1 MTLLCD
7 ELKDSDG
14 WGYRMRIKSLNFKKY
29 LNLFGAILLLSG
41 LYFTTLH
48 HYLLFHTLAE
58 LFSIVIAFGI
68 FVVAWNSRHFHKNNY
83 LLFIGIAYLFV
94 GAIDLVHTLS
104 YPGMGIFQRNGTNLA
119 TQLWIAARLMESLS
133 LFAAPFFIRKRLR
146 INYVI
151 LTYIVLTTLI
161 FITIFYWEVFPTC
174 FIEGTGLTP
183 FKKIGEYI
191 ISLILI
197 FSIYLLYKNKREFD
211 RNVFIWIAVSIVL
224 TIASEIFFTFYIHAY
239 GLSNLIGHYFKV
251 LSFYFIYKAIIET
264 GISKP
269 FHLLLRDLKRNEE
282 KLETMVQKR
291 TEELSKALK
300 ELEEESRLIQ
310 ANNAILN
317 LFTRKASR
325 KEFLDDLINLIQGW
339 VNCRC
344 VGIRILDRYKFI
356 PYESYKG
363 FSEEFWKSES
373 LLCLNS
379 DQCVCTRV
387 IGGNL
392 DPHEIPASTPFGSF
406 YSNNIKKFVDH
417 LSERERLRYR
427 GVCLQKGFSSFAII
441 PIKYHDQVFGAI
453 HLTDER
459 EGLIPL
465 KTIEFLEAIASLVGE
480 TIHRFNL
487 ELELH
492 RNYEIQ
498 KAINFL
504 LHLSLED
511 IPLNEFLEGAL
522 RILVSSPWISTEAKG
537 CLFLVEGGNTLV
549 MKAIHGLSESI
560 QKGCSRVPFGLCL
573 CGRAAL
579 NKKINYTDSLEDLHD
594 LHYEE
599 IPRHSHYHAPILFG
613 DRLLGMI
620 TLYLNEDERPS
631 PEKESFLNA
640 IANTLAMI
648 ILRKEWEEALR
659 ESENRLRHLSS
670 QLLTVQEDERKE
682 IARDLHDGVGQML
695 TAIKFK
701 VEDILHQK
709 DQTGKR
715 SEEESL
721 QSLIPI
727 IKESIEELR
736 RIQMNL
742 RPSLLDDLGIIA
754 TLKWFSREFGKIY
767 STLQIVYDFQIEEEE
782 IPSPLKIVLY
792 RITQEAFNN
801 IAKHSQADLVRLLL
815 RKVESRMELIIE
827 DNGIGFDPNLSFSPE
842 TCKKGLGLN
851 SMRER
856 TELSGGTFILES
868 SLRKG
873 TLIRAIWPL

>member
-1 MTLLCD
+1 M
-7 ELKDSDG
+7 E
-14 WGYRMRIKSLNFKKY
+14 IKSFPLKRY
-29 LNLFGAILLLSG
+29 GNLLGAMLLLIG
-41 LYFTTLH
+41 LYFTTLY

-83 LLFIGIAYLFV
+83 LLFIGVAYLFV

-104 YPGMGIFQRNGTNLA
+104 YQGMGIFQGYGTNLG
-119 TQLWIAARLMESLS
+119 TQLWISARFMESLS
-133 LFAAPFFIRKRLR
+133 LLAAPFFIRKRLR
-146 INYVI
+146 IDYVM
-151 LTYIVLTTLI
+151 LAYIVLTALI

-174 FIEGTGLTP
+174 FIEGAGLTS
-183 FKKIGEYI
+183 FKKISEYI

-197 FSIYLLYKNKREFD
+197 FSIFLLYKNKKEFE
-211 RNVFIWIAVSIVL
+211 RNVFTWVAGSIVL
-224 TIASEIFFTFYIHAY
+224 TIASEIFFTFYVHAY

-251 LSFYFIYKAIIET
+251 LSFYFIYKALIET

-291 TEELSKALK
+291 TEELSRALK
-300 ELEEESRLIQ
+300 ELEEESRVIQ

-339 VNCRC
+339 ANCRC
-344 VGIRILDRYKFI
+344 VGIRILDQHKFI

-373 LLCLNS
+373 LLCLNR

-387 IGGNL
+387 VSGNL
-392 DPHEIPASTPFGSF
+392 DPQEIPVSTPYGSF
-406 YSNNIKKFVDH
+406 YSNNIKKFIDH
-417 LSERERLRYR
+417 LSERERSRYR
-427 GVCLQKGFSSFAII
+427 GVCPQKGFTSFAII
-441 PIKYHDQVFGAI
+441 PIKYHDQVFGSI

-465 KTIEFLEAIASLVGE
+465 KTIEFLEAIAPLVGE

-487 ELELH
+487 ESELH

-504 LHLSLED
+504 LRLSLED

-522 RILVSSPWISTEAKG
+522 RILVTSPWISNEAKG
-537 CLFLVEGGNTLV
+537 CIFMVEGGNTLV

-560 QKGCSRVPFGLCL
+560 QKGCARVPFGLCL
-573 CGRAAL
+573 CGKTAL
-579 NKKINYTDSLEDLHD
+579 TKKIQYTDALEDLHD
-594 LHYEE
+594 ISYGG
-599 IPRHSHYHAPILFG
+599 IPSHSHYHAPILFG
-613 DRLLGMI
+613 ERILGMI
-620 TLYLNEDERPS
+620 TLYLDRGERPGQ
-631 PEKESFLNA
+631 EKESFLNA
-640 IANTLAMI
+640 IANTLATI

-670 QLLTVQEDERKE
+670 QLLTVQEDERRE
-682 IARDLHDGVGQML
+682 IARDLHDGVGQTL

-701 VEDILHQK
+701 IEDILQQK
-709 DQTGKR
+709 DQTGKI
-715 SEEESL
+715 SKEESL

-767 STLQIVYDFQIEEEE
+767 STLQIVHDFQIEEEE

-801 IAKHSQADLVRLLL
+801 IAKHSQADLVRLSL

-842 TCKKGLGLN
+842 TFKKGLGLN

-868 SLRKG
+868 TLRKG
-873 TLIRAIWPL
+873 TIIRAIWPL

>member
-1 MTLLCD
+1 
-7 ELKDSDG
+7 
-14 WGYRMRIKSLNFKKY
+14 MRIKSLNFKRY

-41 LYFTTLH
+41 LYFTSLH

-68 FVVAWNSRHFHKNNY
+68 FVVAWNSRQFHENNY
-83 LLFIGIAYLFV
+83 LLFIGMAYLFI

-104 YPGMGIFQRNGTNLA
+104 YQGMGIFQGYGTNLA

-133 LFAAPFFIRKRLR
+133 LLAAPFFIRKRLR
-146 INYVI
+146 IDYVI
-151 LTYIVLTTLI
+151 LAYIVLTTLI
-161 FITIFYWEVFPTC
+161 FISIFYWEVFPTC

-183 FKKIGEYI
+183 FKKISEYL

-197 FSIYLLYKNKREFD
+197 FSISLLYKNKREFD
-211 RNVFIWIAVSIVL
+211 RNVFTWITVSIVL

-264 GISKP
+264 GISNP

-282 KLETMVQKR
+282 KLEIMVQKR

-300 ELEEESRLIQ
+300 ELEEESRVIQ
-310 ANNAILN
+310 AHNAILN

-325 KEFLDDLINLIQGW
+325 KEFVDDLIELIQEW

-344 VGIRILDRYKFI
+344 VGIRLVDQHKFI

-387 IGGNL
+387 VRANL
-392 DPHEIPASTPFGSF
+392 DLPEIPTSTPYGSF
-406 YSNNIKKFVDH
+406 YSNNIKKFIDS
-417 LSERERLRYR
+417 LSEKERSRYR
-427 GVCLQKGFSSFAII
+427 GVCLQRGFTSFAVI
-441 PIKYHDQVFGAI
+441 PIKYHDQIFGVI

-465 KTIEFLEAIASLVGE
+465 KTIEFLEAIAPLVGE

-487 ELELH
+487 ESELH

-504 LHLSLED
+504 LQLSLEN

-537 CLFLVEGGNTLV
+537 CLFLVEGSDTLV

-573 CGRAAL
+573 CGKAAL
-579 NKKINYTDSLEDLHD
+579 SKKIHYTDSLEDLHD
-594 LHYEE
+594 IHYEE
-599 IPRHSHYHAPILFG
+599 ISRHSHYHAPILFG

-620 TLYLNEDERPS
+620 TLYLSEGERPS
-631 PEKESFLNA
+631 QEKESFLNV

-670 QLLTVQEDERKE
+670 QLLTIQEDERKE

-701 VEDILHQK
+701 IEDILQQK
-709 DQTGKR
+709 DQTGKI
-715 SEEESL
+715 SKEESL

-736 RIQMNL
+736 RIQTNL

-767 STLQIVYDFQIEEEE
+767 STLQIVHDFQIEEEE

-801 IAKHSQADLVRLLL
+801 IAKHSQADLVRLSL

-842 TCKKGLGLN
+842 PCKKGLGLN

-873 TLIRAIWPL
+873 TLIRAIWPV

>member
-1 MTLLCD
+1 
-7 ELKDSDG
+7 
-14 WGYRMRIKSLNFKKY
+14 MRIKSLNFNRY
-29 LNLFGAILLLSG
+29 LNLFGAILLFFG
-41 LYFTTLH
+41 LYFTILH
-48 HYLLFHTLAE
+48 HYLLFRTLAE

-68 FVVAWNSRHFHKNNY
+68 FVVAWNSRHFHENNY
-83 LLFIGIAYLFV
+83 LLFIGNTYLFV

-104 YPGMGIFQRNGTNLA
+104 SQGMGIFQGSGTNLES
-119 TQLWIAARLMESLS
+119 QLWITGRFMESLS
-133 LFAAPFFIRKRLR
+133 LLAAPFFIRKRLR
-146 INYVI
+146 INYII
-151 LTYIVLTTLI
+151 LAYIVITKLI
-161 FITIFYWEVFPTC
+161 FISIFYWKVFPTC

-183 FKKIGEYI
+183 FKKISEYI
-191 ISLILI
+191 ISLVLF
-197 FSIYLLYKNKREFD
+197 FSIFLLYKNKREFD
-211 RNVFIWIAVSIVL
+211 KNVFKWVIGSIGL
-224 TIASEIFFTFYIHAY
+224 KITSEIFFALYTHEY

-251 LSFYFIYKAIIET
+251 LSFYFIYKAIIDT

-269 FHLLLRDLKRNEE
+269 FHLLLRELKQKEE
-282 KLETMVQKR
+282 KLEIMVQKR

-300 ELEEESRLIQ
+300 ELEEESRVIQ

-325 KEFLDDLINLIQGW
+325 KEFLDDLVELIQEW

-344 VGIRILDRYKFI
+344 VGIRILDQQKFI

-379 DQCVCTRV
+379 DQCICTRV
-387 IGGNL
+387 IRGNL
-392 DPHEIPASTPFGSF
+392 DPQEIPASTPYGSF
-406 YSNNIKKFVDH
+406 YNNNIKEFIDH
-417 LSERERLRYR
+417 LPERERSRYR
-427 GVCLQKGFSSFAII
+427 GVCLQRGFNSFAII
-441 PIKYHDQVFGAI
+441 PIKYYDQVFGAI

-459 EGLIPL
+459 EELVPL
-465 KTIEFLEAIASLVGE
+465 KTIEFLEAIAPLAGE

-487 ELELH
+487 ESELN

-498 KAINFL
+498 KAVNFL
-504 LHLSLED
+504 LQLSMED

-522 RILVSSPWISTEAKG
+522 RILVSSPWISAEAKG
-537 CLFLVEGGNTLV
+537 CLFLVEGCDTLV
-549 MKAIHGLSESI
+549 MKAIHGLSEFI
-560 QKGCSRVPFGLCL
+560 QRRCSRVPFGLCL

-579 NKKINYTDSLEDLHD
+579 NKKIHYTDSLEDLHD
-594 LHYEE
+594 IHYEE

-613 DRLLGMI
+613 DRLLGII
-620 TLYLNEDERPS
+620 TLYLNEGERPS
-631 PEKESFLNA
+631 QEKEFFLNT

-648 ILRKEWEEALR
+648 ILRKEWEEVLK

-701 VEDILHQK
+701 VEDVLQQK
-709 DQTGKR
+709 NQTGNISK
-715 SEEESL
+715 EESL

-754 TLKWFSREFGKIY
+754 TLKWFTREFGKIY
-767 STLQIVYDFQIEEEE
+767 STLQIVHDFQIEEEE
-782 IPSPLKIVLY
+782 IPSPLKIVIY

-801 IAKHSQADLVRLLL
+801 IAKHSQADLVLLSL
-815 RKVESRMELIIE
+815 RKVDSRMELIIE
-827 DNGIGFDPNLSFSPE
+827 DNGTGFDPNLSFSPE

-868 SLRKG
+868 NLRKG
-873 TLIRAIWPL
+873 TIIKAIWPI